1 MIIDNFD
8 FDKILIDGKSQENIL
23 IYGISYKTLIGPKPS
38 RINFD
43 KIYWIIRIYDGT
55 KYFLCGSEKYDAI
68 YNRIRYLL
76 SLKSSIAD
84 VFSHYHTKVKVDSYD
99 SLPIKKDW
107 LCIML

>member
-43 KIYWIIRIYDGT
+43 KIY
-55 KYFLCGSEKYDAI
+55 
-68 YNRIRYLL
+68 
-76 SLKSSIAD
+76 
-84 VFSHYHTKVKVDSYD
+84 
-99 SLPIKKDW
+99 
-107 LCIML
+107 